1 MFILA
6 PRLVAFAQPV
16 PPIKLRSYDHAH
28 VGDQTMEKAKRRVS
42 FIVQQAG
49 IRAEWVA
56 DGEPQL
62 RILVIEQMSAV
73 ITSSGEVFGF
83 TPKDPDGTSS
93 GIAYVAYASI
103 QALVQNPEPGRPR
116 LDPADLLGYCIAH
129 EIGHLLLPP
138 GSHSPSGIMR
148 ARWRGDDF
156 KLIATGRLLF
166 TAEQAKLIRQAAALL
181 LQPH

>member
-1 MFILA
+1 MFIHG
-6 PRLVAFAQPV
+6 PGLVAFAQPV

-42 FIVQQAG
+42 FIFQHTG

-62 RILVIEQMSAV
+62 RILVIE
-73 ITSSGEVFGF
+73 
-83 TPKDPDGTSS
+83 
-93 GIAYVAYASI
+93 IAYVAYASI
-103 QALVQNPEPGRPR
+103 QALVQNPEPGRPL